1 MEKAQEILFHI
12 DELYTENPSEDK
24 IRQMAENNPTRYQ
37 AWVDAFKDY
46 DLPDV
51 LTAIDNFWEFKS
63 SKTKPNVAQIKA
75 ILTSHKAEKLRQAAE
90 SAPKKELPSPE
101 NLMAQ
106 DVAAGCCRNNLYVY
120 REAFDICLNQFL
132 PEVIPADV
140 AEHAFYPR
148 NVQLAVEN
156 GVFGRF
162 DEAMLMAAQ
171 RRFERDYEFPSA
183 NDLEAQKKAGVKL
196 DSSHSLRMTEK
207 GDDAVKSLASHW
219 RAA

>member
-12 DELYTENPSEDK
+12 DELYTENPSEEK
-24 IRQMAENNPTRYQ
+24 ILQMAENNPTRYQ

-75 ILTSHKAEKLRQAAE
+75 ILNTHKAEKLRQAAE

-101 NLMAQ
+101 SLMQLDIATG
-106 DVAAGCCRNNLYVY
+106 DCRNNLYVY
-120 REAFDICLNQFL
+120 REAFDICLKQFL
-132 PEVIPADV
+132 PEVVPVDV
-140 AEHAFYPR
+140 VEHAYYPR
-148 NVQLAVEN
+148 DVQLAVEN

-171 RRFERDYEFPSA
+171 RRFRRDYEFPSA
-183 NDLEAQKKAGVKL
+183 NDLEAMKKNG
-196 DSSHSLRMTEK
+196 T
-207 GDDAVKSLASHW
+207 KSVDFKQTVGNLASHW
-219 RAA
+219 RVA

>member
-1 MEKAQEILFHI
+1 MEKAQEILLHI

-162 DEAMLMAAQ
+162 DEAMLMAAK
-171 RRFERDYEFPSA
+171 RRFGRDYEFPSA
-183 NDLEAQKKAGVKL
+183 NDLEAMKKNGTKSVDFKQTV
-196 DSSHSLRMTEK
+196 D
-207 GDDAVKSLASHW
+207 SLASHW